1 MGTMFTMVVGYRGQS
16 YRDMRGDAMAD
27 ALWLNL
33 QLPAALFYQPDNVPA
48 HHGAVRIGELNAI
61 DIPEEDGAPITAA
74 GVLYDG
80 RPGMERVQPWVQEA
94 MALADGGA
102 IWPSV
107 DPSVMEVMDDGQTA
121 SVVMAD
127 IPGVTLVS
135 MPAFTGTS
143 ITLVGPAEASEETG
157 NTDAGVL
164 YGSDELAALV
174 AAVLGEGH
182 ADMPVADRDRAW
194 DGDAA
199 AERVGAECGIFDGE
213 VDDPAPWECYARA
226 FLYRDDAVDALTKG
240 AYKLGFADI
249 IDGELTIIP
258 QGVVAIA
265 AVLQGARGGAD
276 IPEADQER
284 LRSVVGALYAH
295 INEATGTD
303 LMPPWEAE
311 AASAEAALVA
321 AAVATVREPL
331 PADAFTEPELDGYQP
346 GYRVEGGRIFGHVT
360 NRAACH
366 RSWAASCVTP
376 PESPSNYAIAN
387 RYEVI
392 TSEGPLEVGRFTTG
406 LGAVGSGCACHP
418 GASIDDHYCPGDR
431 SAAAAI
437 AHYDR
442 LHTIADVMIG
452 ENEAG
457 SVWIAGVMRPGLP
470 DGAPRV
476 LERRVLSGD
485 WRPWGTG
492 SELIEVL
499 ALATQEPGFTH
510 RTKHNAAAYTL
521 IASAGPATPAS
532 TPAAAA
538 DDAAVRQVVREE
550 LAREREEASARRSL
564 AATVARSQLA
574 ALNRR

>member
-1 MGTMFTMVVGYRGQS
+1 MGTLFTMVVGYRGQS
-16 YRDMRGDAMAD
+16 YRDIRGDAMAD

-48 HHGAVRIGELNAI
+48 HHGAIRIGELNTI
-61 DIPEEDGAPITAA
+61 DIPEENGAPITAA

-94 MALADGGA
+94 MALADSGS

-107 DPSVMEVMDDGQTA
+107 DPAVMEVMDDGQTA

-143 ITLVGPAEASEETG
+143 ITLTGPAEAPEEPG
-157 NTDAGVL
+157 AVEF
-164 YGSDELAALV
+164 YGAAELAGLV
-174 AAVLGEGH
+174 ATVLGEGH
-182 ADMPVADRDRAW
+182 NDLPVAPRDRAW
-194 DGDAA
+194 DGEAA
-199 AERVGAECGIFDGE
+199 AGRVAGQCE
-213 VDDPAPWECYARA
+213 VDTENASAENWACYARA
-226 FLYRDDAVDALTKG
+226 FLYRVDGADPATKG

-258 QGVVAIA
+258 QGVIAVAG
-265 AVLQGARGGAD
+265 VLQGARGGAD
-276 IPEADQER
+276 IPAEQQER
-284 LRSVVGALYAH
+284 LRGVVTALYEH
-295 INEATGTD
+295 VNEATGSD
-303 LMPPWEAE
+303 LTPPWEAE
-311 AASAEAALVA
+311 AALIA
-321 AAVATVREPL
+321 AAVATVREPI
-331 PADAFTEPELDGYQP
+331 PADAFTEPDLDGYQP

-406 LGAVGSGCACHP
+406 LGAIGSGCTCHR
-418 GASIDDHYCPGDR
+418 GMIDDHYCPGDR

-457 SVWIAGVMRPGLP
+457 SVWIAGVMRPALP

-476 LERRVLSGD
+476 LGRRVLSGD

-499 ALATQEPGFTH
+499 ALAEQEPGFTH

-521 IASAGPATPAS
+521 IASAGPAAEPSSA
-532 TPAAAA
+532 PVAAA
-538 DDAAVRQVVREE
+538 DGDAVRQVVREE
-550 LAREREEASARRSL
+550 LAREREAEAARRSL
-564 AATVARSQLA
+564 AAAAARSELTA
-574 ALNRR
+574 INRR

>member
-1 MGTMFTMVVGYRGQS
+1 MGTLFTMVVGYRGQS
-16 YRDMRGDAMAD
+16 YRDIRGDAMAD

-48 HHGAVRIGELNAI
+48 HRDAVRIGELNTI

-80 RPGMERVQPWVQEA
+80 RPGMERVQPWVAEA

-107 DPSVMEVMDDGQTA
+107 DPAVIEVMDDGQTA

-143 ITLVGPAEASEETG
+143 ITLLGPAEVPED
-157 NTDAGVL
+157 TDDGGVA
-164 YGSDELAALV
+164 EVLADDDPMV

-199 AERVGAECGIFDGE
+199 AARVGEECGIFDGE
-213 VDDPAPWECYARA
+213 ADDPAPWECYARA
-226 FLYRDDAVDALTKG
+226 FLYRDDTAEPLTKG

-258 QGVVAIA
+258 AGVIAVA

-284 LRSVVGALYAH
+284 LRSVVGALYEH

-303 LMPPWEAE
+303 LMPPWEAD
-311 AASAEAALVA
+311 EAALVA
-321 AAVATVREPL
+321 AAVATVREPI
-331 PADAFTEPELDGYQP
+331 PADAFTEPDLDGYQP

-376 PESPSNYAIAN
+376 PESPSNYAVAN

-406 LGAVGSGCACHP
+406 LGAVGSGCTCHR
-418 GASIDDHYCPGDR
+418 GMIDDHYCPGDR

-457 SVWIAGVMRPGLP
+457 SVWIAGVMRAALP

-476 LERRVLSGD
+476 LGRRVLSGD

-499 ALATQEPGFTH
+499 ALAEQEPGFTH
-510 RTKHNAAAYTL
+510 RTKHNAAAFTL
-521 IASAGPATPAS
+521 IASAGPAPVDAS
-532 TPAAAA
+532 A
-538 DDAAVRQVVREE
+538 DVEADGEEAMRRVVREE
-550 LAREREEASARRSL
+550 LARERQEEAARRSL
-564 AATVARSQLA
+564 AAAAARSELTA
-574 ALNRR
+574 INRG